1 LSSEITNSRVPTTW
15 SGWEGNTCCSAMRA
29 IERSGGVLEPGMCG
43 HLLHGNRDIR
53 ELSSHLQG
61 EEDRS
66 EKEKFCTTGTNDSR
80 KSDNNIVP
88 EKPANKEAK
97 TFAEQVEGRAL
108 TKGNTMNTAAV
119 RTQGRGAASTSF
131 DGVRRKAQQ
140 DKDAR
145 FNNLFHHITPALLT
159 KSFYSLKKNV
169 AAGVDEVTWHQ
180 YKEGL
185 AERIADLHERVHAG
199 SYRAQPVRR
208 SYINKSDGRK
218 RPLGVTA
225 LEDKVAQQAA
235 ATVLNQI
242 YETDFMGFS
251 YGFREKRSQH
261 NALDAIH
268 VGISRCK
275 INYILDA
282 DISGFFDKINHEWLL
297 KFLEHRVADRR
308 MLRLIRKWLKV
319 GVVEDG
325 KRTSQDIG
333 TPQGSVISPLLAN
346 VYLHYAQDLWA
357 HQWRKRH
364 AGGNVIIV
372 RYADDSVVGFQY
384 KNDAERFLKDLVE
397 RMGKFGLELHPDKTR
412 LIEFGRFAEANRRK
426 RGKGK
431 PETFDFLGFTHSCSK
446 TRKGRFF
453 IRRKTIKKRFV
464 KKCKEVKQELKERMH
479 DNVKE
484 TGKWLN
490 SVIRGFQNYYAVP
503 GNMNL
508 VKSFY
513 DQTTRAWLHTL
524 RRRSHKGQTFTWKR
538 FEKLIRW
545 LIPRVRIVHP
555 FPNQRFQRW
564 YPR

>member
-1 LSSEITNSRVPTTW
+1 
-15 SGWEGNTCCSAMRA
+15 M
-29 IERSGGVLEPGMCG
+29 
-43 HLLHGNRDIR
+43 
-53 ELSSHLQG
+53 
-61 EEDRS
+61 
-66 EKEKFCTTGTNDSR
+66 KEKFRTTGGNDSR

-88 EKPANKEAK
+88 EKPANKKDK
-97 TFAEQVEGRAL
+97 TFAEQVEVRAL
-108 TKGNTMNTAAV
+108 TEGNTMNAAVV
-119 RTQGRGAASTSF
+119 RTQGRVAASTGLC
-131 DGVRRKAQQ
+131 GVRSKAQQ
-140 DKDAR
+140 DKNAR
-145 FNNLFHHITPALLT
+145 FNNLFHHITLKLLLQ
-159 KSFYSLKKNV
+159 SFYNLKKKA
-169 AAGVDEVTWHQ
+169 AAGVDEMTWHM
-180 YKEGL
+180 YKKGL
-185 AERIADLHERVHAG
+185 DERIADLHERVHVG

-225 LEDKVAQQAA
+225 LEDKIVQQAT
-235 ATVLNQI
+235 ATILNQI

-261 NALDAIH
+261 DALDSIH
-268 VGISRCK
+268 VGISRLK

-282 DISGFFDKINHEWLL
+282 DISGFFDQINHDWLL
-297 KFLEHRVADRR
+297 KFLEHRIADRR
-308 MLRLIRKWLKV
+308 ILRLIKKWLKV
-319 GVVEDG
+319 GVMEDG
-325 KRTSQDIG
+325 KRTAQEIG
-333 TPQGSVISPLLAN
+333 IPQGSVISPVLAN
-346 VYLHYAQDLWA
+346 IYLHYAQDLWA

-364 AGGNVIIV
+364 AGGDVIIV

-384 KNDAERFLKDLVE
+384 KNDAEKFLKDLTE

-446 TRKGRFF
+446 TKNGKFF

-464 KKCKEVKQELKERMH
+464 KKYKEVKQELKERMH
-479 DNVKE
+479 DDVKE

-524 RRRSHKGQTFTWKR
+524 RRRSHKGQNFTWKR

-545 LIPRVRIVHP
+545 LIPRVRSVHP
-555 FPNQRFQRW
+555 FPSQRFQRS

>member
-1 LSSEITNSRVPTTW
+1 
-15 SGWEGNTCCSAMRA
+15 M
-29 IERSGGVLEPGMCG
+29 
-43 HLLHGNRDIR
+43 
-53 ELSSHLQG
+53 
-61 EEDRS
+61 
-66 EKEKFCTTGTNDSR
+66 KEKFCTTDMNDSR

-97 TFAEQVEGRAL
+97 TFAEQVEGRTL
-108 TKGNTMNTAAV
+108 TKGNIMDTAAV
-119 RTQGRGAASTSF
+119 RTQGRGVASTGLY
-131 DGVRRKAQQ
+131 GVRRKAQQ

-145 FNNLFHHITPALLT
+145 FNNLFHHITPELLT
-159 KSFYSLKKNV
+159 KSFYNLKKN
-169 AAGVDEVTWHQ
+169 AAVGVDEVTWHK
-180 YKEGL
+180 YKDGL
-185 AERIADLHERVHAG
+185 VERIEDLHERVHAG

-208 SYINKSDGRK
+208 SYIKKSGGRK

-225 LEDKVAQQAA
+225 LEDKIVQKAVS
-235 ATVLNQI
+235 TILSQI
-242 YETDFMGFS
+242 YETDFMGFN

-261 NALDAIH
+261 NALDALY

-282 DISGFFDKINHEWLL
+282 DISGFFDKIDHKWLM
-297 KFLEHRVADRR
+297 KFIEHRVADRR

-325 KRTSQDIG
+325 KRTAQDIG
-333 TPQGSVISPLLAN
+333 TPQGSVISPVLAN

-357 HQWRKRH
+357 HQWRNRH

-372 RYADDSVVGFQY
+372 RYADDTVVGFQY
-384 KNDAERFLKDLVE
+384 KNDAERFLKDLIE
-397 RMGKFGLELHPDKTR
+397 RMSKFGLELNPDKTR

-426 RGKGK
+426 RGEGK

-446 TRKGRFF
+446 TSNGYFS

-464 KKCKEVKQELKERMH
+464 QKCKEVKQELKERMH

-490 SVIRGFQNYYAVP
+490 SVIRGYQNYYAIP

-524 RRRSHKGQTFTWKR
+524 RRRSHKGQNFTWKR

-555 FPNQRFQRW
+555 FPNQRFQRS

>member
-1 LSSEITNSRVPTTW
+1 V
-15 SGWEGNTCCSAMRA
+15 
-29 IERSGGVLEPGMCG
+29 
-43 HLLHGNRDIR
+43 
-53 ELSSHLQG
+53 
-61 EEDRS
+61 
-66 EKEKFCTTGTNDSR
+66 KEKFRNAGSNGSR

-88 EKPANKEAK
+88 EKPANKEGK
-97 TFAEQVEGRAL
+97 TSAEQVEGRAL
-108 TKGNTMNTAAV
+108 TKGNIVVPAAV
-119 RTQGRGAASTSF
+119 RTQGRGVASNGLQ
-131 DGVRRKAQQ
+131 GVRGKAQQ
-140 DKDAR
+140 DKDVR
-145 FNNLFHHITPALLT
+145 FNNLLHLITPDLLT
-159 KSFYSLKKNV
+159 MSFYSLKKNA
-169 AAGVDEVTWHQ
+169 AAGVDKVSWHQ

-185 AERIADLHERVHAG
+185 AERIEDLHNRVHAG

-208 SYINKSDGRK
+208 SYINKADGRK

-225 LEDKVAQQAA
+225 LEDKIVQQAA
-235 ATVLNQI
+235 ATILNQI
-242 YETDFMGFS
+242 YEIDFMGFS

-261 NALDAIH
+261 DALDALH

-275 INYILDA
+275 INFILDA
-282 DISGFFDKINHEWLL
+282 DISAFFDQIDHEWLMNFL
-297 KFLEHRVADRR
+297 KHRIADKR

-319 GVVEDG
+319 GFVEEG
-325 KRTSQDIG
+325 KRKPQEIG
-333 TPQGSVISPLLAN
+333 TPQGSVISPVLAN
-346 VYLHYAQDLWA
+346 IYLHYAQDLWA

-364 AGGNVIIV
+364 AGGDVIIV
-372 RYADDSVVGFQY
+372 RYADDSVFGFQY

-397 RMGKFGLELHPDKTR
+397 RMGKFGLKLHPDKTR
-412 LIEFGRFAEANRRK
+412 LIEFGRFAEANRLK
-426 RGKGK
+426 RGEGK

-446 TRKGRFF
+446 TRNGKFF

-479 DNVKE
+479 DNVIE

-513 DQTTRAWLHTL
+513 DQTTSAWLHTL
-524 RRRSHKGQTFTWKR
+524 RRRSQKGRNFTWKR

-545 LIPRVRIVHP
+545 LIPRVRMIHP
-555 FPNQRFQRW
+555 FPSQRFQRY

>member
-1 LSSEITNSRVPTTW
+1 
-15 SGWEGNTCCSAMRA
+15 M
-29 IERSGGVLEPGMCG
+29 
-43 HLLHGNRDIR
+43 
-53 ELSSHLQG
+53 
-61 EEDRS
+61 
-66 EKEKFCTTGTNDSR
+66 KEKFCNTDLNDSR

-88 EKPANKEAK
+88 GKPANKEGK
-97 TFAEQVEGRAL
+97 ISAEQVEGRAL
-108 TKGNTMNTAAV
+108 TEGNIVMPAAV
-119 RTQGRGAASTSF
+119 RTQGRGAVSIGLQ
-131 DGVRRKAQQ
+131 GVRRKAQL
-140 DKDAR
+140 DKDVR
-145 FNNLFHHITPALLT
+145 FNNLFHHITPDLLT
-159 KSFYSLKKNV
+159 KSFHGLKKNA
-169 AAGVDEVTWHQ
+169 AAGVDKVTWHQ

-185 AERIADLHERVHAG
+185 AERIEDLHNRVHAG

-208 SYINKSDGRK
+208 SYINKADGRK

-225 LEDKVAQQAA
+225 LEDKIVQQAA
-235 ATVLNQI
+235 ATILNQI
-242 YETDFMGFS
+242 YEIDFMGFS

-261 NALDAIH
+261 DALDALY

-275 INYILDA
+275 ISYILDA
-282 DISGFFDKINHEWLL
+282 DISAFFDQIDHEWLM
-297 KFLEHRVADRR
+297 KFLKHRIADKR

-319 GVVEDG
+319 GFVEDG
-325 KRTSQDIG
+325 KRKPQEIG

-346 VYLHYAQDLWA
+346 IYLHYAQDLWA
-357 HQWRKRH
+357 HQWRGRH
-364 AGGNVIIV
+364 TGGDMIIV

-384 KNDAERFLKDLVE
+384 KKDAERFLKDLVE
-397 RMGKFGLELHPDKTR
+397 RMGKFGLKLHPDKTR
-412 LIEFGRFAEANRRK
+412 LIEFGRSAEANRRK
-426 RGKGK
+426 RGEGK

-446 TRKGRFF
+446 TRNGKFF

-479 DNVKE
+479 DDVIE

-513 DQTTRAWLHTL
+513 DQTTWAWLHTL
-524 RRRSHKGQTFTWKR
+524 RRRSQKGRNFTWER

-545 LIPRVRIVHP
+545 LIPRVRMVHP
-555 FPNQRFQRW
+555 FPNQRFQRH

>member
-1 LSSEITNSRVPTTW
+1 
-15 SGWEGNTCCSAMRA
+15 M
-29 IERSGGVLEPGMCG
+29 
-43 HLLHGNRDIR
+43 
-53 ELSSHLQG
+53 
-61 EEDRS
+61 
-66 EKEKFCTTGTNDSR
+66 KEKFRTTGMSGSR

-88 EKPANKEAK
+88 EKPANNEVK

-108 TKGNTMNTAAV
+108 TEGNTMNTAAV
-119 RTQGRGAASTSF
+119 RTQGRVTASTGLC
-131 DGVRRKAQQ
+131 GVRRKAQQ
-140 DKDAR
+140 DKEAR
-145 FNNLFHHITPALLT
+145 FNNLFHHITSERLT
-159 KSFYSLKKNV
+159 KSFFSLKKNA
-169 AAGVDEVTWHQ
+169 AAGVDEMTWRK
-180 YKEGL
+180 YKEDL
-185 AERIADLHERVHAG
+185 AERIADLHERLHAG

-225 LEDKVAQQAA
+225 LEDKIVQQAV
-235 ATVLNQI
+235 ATILNQI
-242 YETDFMGFS
+242 YETEFMGFS

-261 NALDAIH
+261 NALDAIY

-275 INYILDA
+275 ISYILDA
-282 DISGFFDKINHEWLL
+282 DITGFFDNINHDWLL
-297 KFLEHRVADRR
+297 KFIEQRVADRR
-308 MLRLIRKWLKV
+308 ILRLIKKWLKV

-325 KRTSQDIG
+325 KRRAQEIG

-346 VYLHYAQDLWA
+346 VYLHYVQDLWA

-384 KNDAERFLKDLVE
+384 KNDAKRFLKDLTE

-412 LIEFGRFAEANRRK
+412 LIEFGRFASANRRK
-426 RGKGK
+426 RGEGK

-446 TRKGRFF
+446 TKNGKFF

-513 DQTTRAWLHTL
+513 DQTTKAWLQTL
-524 RRRSHKGQTFTWKR
+524 RRRSHKGQNFTWKR

-545 LIPRVRIVHP
+545 LIPRVRMVHP
-555 FPNQRFQRW
+555 FPSQRFQRY

>member
-1 LSSEITNSRVPTTW
+1 
-15 SGWEGNTCCSAMRA
+15 MRA

-61 EEDRS
+61 KEDRS

>member
-1 LSSEITNSRVPTTW
+1 V
-15 SGWEGNTCCSAMRA
+15 
-29 IERSGGVLEPGMCG
+29 
-43 HLLHGNRDIR
+43 
-53 ELSSHLQG
+53 
-61 EEDRS
+61 
-66 EKEKFCTTGTNDSR
+66 KEKFRTTGGNDSR

-97 TFAEQVEGRAL
+97 TSAEQVEGRAL
-108 TKGNTMNTAAV
+108 TKGNTMNAAAV
-119 RTQGRGAASTSF
+119 RTQGRVTASTGLC
-131 DGVRRKAQQ
+131 GVRRKAQQ
-140 DKDAR
+140 DKEAR
-145 FNNLFHHITPALLT
+145 FNNLFHHITSELLT
-159 KSFYSLKKNV
+159 KSFYSLKKNA
-169 AAGVDEVTWHQ
+169 AAGVDEMTWHK

-185 AERIADLHERVHAG
+185 AERIADLHEHLHAG

-225 LEDKVAQQAA
+225 LEDKIVQHAT

-242 YETDFMGFS
+242 YEIDFMGFS
-251 YGFREKRSQH
+251 YGFRENRSQH
-261 NALDAIH
+261 DALDSIH
-268 VGISRCK
+268 EGISRRK

-282 DISGFFDKINHEWLL
+282 DISGFFDKINHDWLL
-297 KFLEHRVADRR
+297 KFLEHRITDRR
-308 MLRLIRKWLKV
+308 ILRLIKKWLKV

-325 KRTSQDIG
+325 KRTAQEIG
-333 TPQGSVISPLLAN
+333 TPQGAVISPVLAN
-346 VYLHYAQDLWA
+346 IYLHYAQDLWA

-364 AGGNVIIV
+364 GGGDVIIV

-384 KNDAERFLKDLVE
+384 KNDAEKFLKDLIE

-412 LIEFGRFAEANRRK
+412 LIEFGRFAEANCRE

-446 TRKGRFF
+446 TRNGKFF

-464 KKCKEVKQELKERMH
+464 KKYKEVKEELKERMH
-479 DNVKE
+479 DDVKE

-513 DQTTRAWLHTL
+513 DLTTKAWLCTL
-524 RRRSHKGQTFTWKR
+524 RRRSHKGQNFTWKR
-538 FEKLIRW
+538 FAKLIRW
-545 LIPRVRIVHP
+545 LIPRVRSVHP
-555 FPNQRFQRW
+555 FPGQRFQRS

>member
-1 LSSEITNSRVPTTW
+1 
-15 SGWEGNTCCSAMRA
+15 M
-29 IERSGGVLEPGMCG
+29 
-43 HLLHGNRDIR
+43 
-53 ELSSHLQG
+53 
-61 EEDRS
+61 
-66 EKEKFCTTGTNDSR
+66 KEKFRTAGRNDSR

-88 EKPANKEAK
+88 EKPANKEIK
-97 TFAEQVEGRAL
+97 ISAELVEGRAL
-108 TKGNTMNTAAV
+108 TEGNTMNTAAV
-119 RTQGRGAASTSF
+119 RTQGRVTASTGLC
-131 DGVRRKAQQ
+131 GVRRKAQQ
-140 DKDAR
+140 DKEAR
-145 FNNLFHHITPALLT
+145 FNNLFHHITSERLT
-159 KSFYSLKKNV
+159 KSFFSLKKNA
-169 AAGVDEVTWHQ
+169 AAGVDEMTWRK
-180 YKEGL
+180 YKEDL
-185 AERIADLHERVHAG
+185 AERIADLHERLHAG

-225 LEDKVAQQAA
+225 LEDKIVQQAV
-235 ATVLNQI
+235 ATILNQI
-242 YETDFMGFS
+242 YETEFMGFS

-261 NALDAIH
+261 NALDAIY

-275 INYILDA
+275 ISYILDA
-282 DISGFFDKINHEWLL
+282 DITGFFDNINHDWLL
-297 KFLEHRVADRR
+297 KFIEQRVADRR
-308 MLRLIRKWLKV
+308 ILRLIKKWLKV

-325 KRTSQDIG
+325 KRRAQEIG

-346 VYLHYAQDLWA
+346 VYLHYVQDLWA

-384 KNDAERFLKDLVE
+384 KNDAKRFLKDLTE

-412 LIEFGRFAEANRRK
+412 LIEFGRFASANRRK
-426 RGKGK
+426 RGEGK

-446 TRKGRFF
+446 TKNGKFF

-513 DQTTRAWLHTL
+513 DQTTKAWLQTL
-524 RRRSHKGQTFTWKR
+524 RRRSHKGQNFTWKR

-545 LIPRVRIVHP
+545 LIPRVRMVHP
-555 FPNQRFQRW
+555 FPSQRFQRY

>member
-1 LSSEITNSRVPTTW
+1 
-15 SGWEGNTCCSAMRA
+15 M
-29 IERSGGVLEPGMCG
+29 
-43 HLLHGNRDIR
+43 
-53 ELSSHLQG
+53 
-61 EEDRS
+61 
-66 EKEKFCTTGTNDSR
+66 KEKFCNADTNGSR

-88 EKPANKEAK
+88 EKPANKEGK
-97 TFAEQVEGRAL
+97 ISAEQVEGRAL
-108 TKGNTMNTAAV
+108 TEGNIVMPAAV
-119 RTQGRGAASTSF
+119 RTQGRGAVSIGLQ
-131 DGVRRKAQQ
+131 GVRRKAQL
-140 DKDAR
+140 DKDVR
-145 FNNLFHHITPALLT
+145 FNNLFHHITADLLI
-159 KSFYSLKKNV
+159 KSFYCLKKNA
-169 AAGVDEVTWHQ
+169 AAGVDKVSWRQ

-185 AERIADLHERVHAG
+185 AERIEDLHNRVHAG

-208 SYINKSDGRK
+208 SYINKADGRK

-225 LEDKVAQQAA
+225 LEDKIVQQAA
-235 ATVLNQI
+235 ATILNQI
-242 YETDFMGFS
+242 YENDFMGFS

-261 NALDAIH
+261 DALDALH

-275 INYILDA
+275 ISYILDA
-282 DISGFFDKINHEWLL
+282 DISAFFDQIDHEWLM
-297 KFLEHRVADRR
+297 KFLKHRIADKR

-319 GVVEDG
+319 GFVEDG
-325 KRTSQDIG
+325 KRKPQEIG

-346 VYLHYAQDLWA
+346 IYLHYAQDLWA

-364 AGGNVIIV
+364 TGGDVIIV

-397 RMGKFGLELHPDKTR
+397 RMGKFGLKLHPDKTR

-426 RGKGK
+426 RGEGK

-446 TRKGRFF
+446 TRNGKFF

-464 KKCKEVKQELKERMH
+464 KKYKEVKQELKERMH

-484 TGKWLN
+484 TGEWLN

-524 RRRSHKGQTFTWKR
+524 RRRSQKGRNFTWNR

-555 FPNQRFQRW
+555 FPSQRFQRY